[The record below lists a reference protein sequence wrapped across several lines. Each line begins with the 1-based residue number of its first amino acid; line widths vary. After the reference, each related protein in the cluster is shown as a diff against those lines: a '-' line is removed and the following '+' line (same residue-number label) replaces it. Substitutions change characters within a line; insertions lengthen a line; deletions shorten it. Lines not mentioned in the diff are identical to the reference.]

1 MSTLQPDC
9 LKTSRNESQPENRSL
24 DQRKPSVSRSSDGI
38 ALDARPTYDRAYD
51 TLLTLEEAVDR

>member
-1 MSTLQPDC
+1 MTTLQPDR
-9 LKTSRNESQPENRSL
+9 LKSSRNRTRSENRSP
-24 DQRKPSVSRSSDGI
+24 DQRTPSVSHSSDGI